1 MKRTCILLLALMPLA
16 VMAQDYKYI
25 DIDRS
30 DAEGRQV
37 MTEMIPA
44 ICDSKVYGFGMGY
57 TSNSNDHLYHITL
70 VAINDRKAEIL
81 QGDKITFKMADDSS
95 VTLSSLYD
103 SSCEYHS
110 SRYSITTSFLIPE
123 THIYDMLNA
132 VISIS
137 FDFRENGKIKHRTL
151 HLSHDT
157 ASEMMMAYLELLA
170 ATGK

>member
-1 MKRTCILLLALMPLA
+1 MKRICILLLALIPVFA
-16 VMAQDYKYI
+16 IAQDYKYI

-37 MTEMIPA
+37 VTEMIPA
-44 ICDSKVYGFGMGY
+44 ICDGKVYGFGMGY

-81 QGDKITFKMADDSS
+81 QGDKITFKMVDGSS

-103 SSCEYHS
+103 SSCEYLS
-110 SRYSITTSFLIPE
+110 PRYSITTSYLIPE
-123 THIYDMLNA
+123 IKVYDMLDA

-137 FDFRENGKIKHRTL
+137 FDFRENGKLQHRTL

-157 ASEMMMAYLELLA
+157 ASDMMMAYLELLA